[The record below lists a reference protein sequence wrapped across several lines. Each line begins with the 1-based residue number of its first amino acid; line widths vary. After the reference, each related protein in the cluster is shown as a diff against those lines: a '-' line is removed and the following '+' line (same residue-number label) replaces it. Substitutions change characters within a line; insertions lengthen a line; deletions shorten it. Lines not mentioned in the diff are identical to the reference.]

1 METFKFY
8 TLGCKVNQ
16 YETQLMREQLL
27 NFGLKE
33 RNSNSPADL
42 YIVNTCTVTADAD
55 RESRR
60 FIRHSIKENPNA
72 AVVAAGCYTEKDADV
87 IKEIDKRIIILYNE
101 DKKNIIEKIGTVPL
115 FAGTAATAKR
125 GQSPFFI
132 THFHGRTKAFIKIQD
147 GCNNFCSYC
156 KIPYVRGRSKSRDKD
171 EIIQEAKSLLGNEYK
186 ELVLAGICLGAY
198 GKDLNEA
205 ISLKDILLSIVEL
218 EDDFRIR
225 LSSIE
230 MQDVTEGLID
240 IIKNNSKICNHL
252 HIPLQ
257 SGDDKILRKMNRK
270 YTSAEFIKKV
280 ERVREKI
287 KNIAI
292 STDVMVGFPGETDEA
307 FENTLKCI
315 KLIEPMRT
323 HIFTYSKREGT
334 AAFNLGPDVNRDK
347 IKQRYTILK
356 NLTDALVR
364 SYIERSKSRPQRIL
378 VENTRDK
385 KTQKLCGYTERYVRL
400 SFDGPDDWMGKFT
413 YLPWVDIPL
422 TRIFTNSC

>member
-1 METFKFY
+1 
-8 TLGCKVNQ
+8 
-16 YETQLMREQLL
+16 MREQLL
-27 NFGLKE
+27 RAGLKE
-33 RNSNSPADL
+33 TNSNTPADL
-42 YIVNTCTVTADAD
+42 YIVNTCTVTANAD

-60 FIRHSIKENPNA
+60 FIRHSTKENPNA
-72 AVVAAGCYTEKDADV
+72 AVVAAGCYVEKDADV
-87 IKEIDKRIIILYNE
+87 IKGIDKRIIILRNK
-101 DKKNIIEKIGTVPL
+101 DKGKIEKWCLAPLSLTNSKVPGTI
-115 FAGTAATAKR
+115 F
-125 GQSPFFI
+125 QSPFFI
-132 THFHGRTKAFIKIQD
+132 THFKDHTKAFVKIQD
-147 GCNNFCSYC
+147 GCDNFCSYC
-156 KIPYVRGRSKSRDKD
+156 KVPYVRGAPKSRDKD
-171 EIIQEAKSLLGNEYK
+171 EIIQEAESLLENEYK

-198 GKDLNEA
+198 GKDLNPHTKDFGVGVNEA

-218 EDDFRIR
+218 EGDFRIR

-270 YTSAEFIKKV
+270 YSSVEFIKKV

-287 KNIAI
+287 KNVAI

-334 AAFNLGPDVNRDK
+334 SAFNLGADINKDK
-347 IKQRYTILK
+347 IKQRYAILK
-356 NLTDALVR
+356 GLTDNVAK
-364 SYIERSKSRPQRIL
+364 SYSEHSKNMPQRIL

-385 KTQKLCGYTERYVRL
+385 KTQKLCGYTDTYIRL
-400 SFDGPDDWMGKFT
+400 TFDGPDDWMGKFT
-413 YLPWVDIPL
+413 SPPCMDVPK
-422 TRIFTNSC
+422 